1 MLIVEKIEENNIIK
15 LISIDKDDIDNLV
28 VKVGG
33 NDKDKGQIIPSGAA
47 ANN

>member
-33 NDKDKGQIIPSGAA
+33 NDNKGQIIPSKRRSRE
-47 ANN
+47 